1 MLTEE
6 IIAAVLFFLF
16 GTVIGSFLNVC
27 IFRIPN
33 KENMISKRSHCMACG
48 NVLKWYE
55 LVPLVSF
62 LIQGGK
68 CRKCHTKLSWQYP
81 FIEALNG
88 AVWVWIY
95 LTYGLSVESILF
107 CLCASTLIVISV
119 IDWRTFEIPLGCN
132 IFIALL
138 GVARLVLDPA
148 HWQSYVLGFFIVS
161 VFLYILYLVTKG
173 RGIGGGDIKLMAA
186 AGLLLGWKAIVLAL
200 IIGSLLGAVIHLA
213 RMKLQDKDSVLAFGP
228 YLSAGIF
235 ISMLYADNLIQSYI
249 KYFWNA

>member
-1 MLTEE
+1 MLEE
-6 IIAAVLFFLF
+6 IVLIIPFFLF
-16 GTVIGSFLNVC
+16 GIIVGSFLNVC

-55 LVPLVSF
+55 LIPLVSF
-62 LIQGGK
+62 IIQRGK

-107 CLCASTLIVISV
+107 CLCASTLIVIGV
-119 IDWRTFEIPLGCN
+119 IDWRTFEIPFGCN

-138 GVARLVLDPA
+138 GVVRLIFDPA

-161 VFLYILYLVTKG
+161 VFLSILYLVTKG
-173 RGIGGGDIKLMAA
+173 RGMGGGDIKLMAA
-186 AGLLLGWKAIVLAL
+186 AGLLLGWKGIVLAL
-200 IIGSLLGAVIHLA
+200 ILGCVLGSVIHLL
-213 RMKLQDKDSVLAFGP
+213 RMKLQDKNHVLALGP
-228 YLSAGIF
+228 YLAMGIF
-235 ISMLYADNLIQSYI
+235 ISMLYADKIIGFYLS
-249 KYFWNA
+249 FF